1 MGRSEVLAALDPEN
15 RAAVLEIEVAIAG
28 ARRGIE
34 KLGPPV
40 REDESWARVAHALY
54 NLKEFLYLR

>member
-1 MGRSEVLAALDPEN
+1 
-15 RAAVLEIEVAIAG
+15 VAIAG

-34 KLGPPV
+34 ELGPPV